1 MICGI
6 CLENIYFFSYKSKC
20 GCNLNYHNDC
30 IIEWYK
36 HNKVCPICKEV
47 DNIKIKD
54 INKSKNNFIQKIAEF
69 LLMLA
74 SIIVILILNF
84 TDMLKYINLHHII
97 LIQVVSFCIIFIID

>member
-6 CLENIYFFSYKSKC
+6 CLEEIYFFSYKSKC
-20 GCNLNYHNDC
+20 ECNLSYHNEC

-54 INKSKNNFIQKIAEF
+54 INKEKNSFVNKIAE
-69 LLMLA
+69 LLIILG
-74 SIIVILILNF
+74 SIIVVLLLNY
-84 TDMLKYINLHHII
+84 TEIIKNINFYHII
-97 LIQVVSFCIIFIID
+97 LIKIIIFIFIID

>member
-6 CLENIYFFSYKSKC
+6 CLEEIYFFRYKSKC
-20 GCNLNYHNDC
+20 GCNLSYHNEC

-54 INKSKNNFIQKIAEF
+54 INKTKNNFIKKIAE
-69 LLMLA
+69 LLIILA
-74 SIIVILILNF
+74 SIIVILLLNY
-84 TDMLKYINLHHII
+84 TNMLKYINLHHII
-97 LIQVVSFCIIFIID
+97 LIQVFSFCIIFIID

>member
-20 GCNLNYHNDC
+20 GCNLSYHNEC

-47 DNIKIKD
+47 DNIKL
-54 INKSKNNFIQKIAEF
+54 KI
-69 LLMLA
+69 
-74 SIIVILILNF
+74 
-84 TDMLKYINLHHII
+84 
-97 LIQVVSFCIIFIID
+97 